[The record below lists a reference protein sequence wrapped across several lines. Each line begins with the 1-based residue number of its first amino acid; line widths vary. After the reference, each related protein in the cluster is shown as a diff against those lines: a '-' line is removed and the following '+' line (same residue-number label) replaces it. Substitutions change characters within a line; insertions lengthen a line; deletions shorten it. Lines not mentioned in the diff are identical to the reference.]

1 MNLLSRIFFHVMIL
15 VSTATIML
23 NSCLKDLDPPGDECN
38 IFIQDNTHGKLES
51 DICNAILK
59 PDNTLWTW
67 GNNFTGQAGTGTKE
81 NSNFPI
87 KVLIHEKIIDF
98 DLYAGMTIAADRAG
112 NIWYWGQNMF
122 SCSYS
127 PLVLTPVNCSFL
139 NEIKA
144 IEMIG
149 SSVHILRNDGTIW
162 QIQIE
167 SNVESSFYEP
177 EMISGLENVVSISN
191 TLALNN
197 NCTLSEIITTEPEK
211 GGLVHV
217 TDVAAVQNVYN
228 RRTVILK
235 KDGTVWAWGQ
245 NDFGQLGN
253 GSLDHSTV
261 PVKVKILNNI
271 IQISANYDF
280 NLALDEDGTVWFWGF
295 ICEWDENH
303 NPIGINIP
311 EKINNLD
318 NVVLIYAGL
327 ACLAMKSDGTYW
339 YFNPENRI
347 PQLVSFE

>member
-1 MNLLSRIFFHVMIL
+1 
-15 VSTATIML
+15 
-23 NSCLKDLDPPGDECN
+23 
-38 IFIQDNTHGKLES
+38 
-51 DICNAILK
+51 
-59 PDNTLWTW
+59 
-67 GNNFTGQAGTGTKE
+67 
-81 NSNFPI
+81 
-87 KVLIHEKIIDF
+87 
-98 DLYAGMTIAADRAG
+98 MTIAADRAG

-167 SNVESSFYEP
+167 SNVESTFYEP

-311 EKINNLD
+311 ERINNLD
-318 NVVLIYAGL
+318 NVVLFITSGSPGFFYQYKEIDAVTAATRSG
-327 ACLAMKSDGTYW
+327 D
-339 YFNPENRI
+339 PENAFER
-347 PQLVSFE
+347 VSKKIDKIISK